1 MIRINLFYMIIILLS
16 LASCEEKQN
25 KKYQLDFGINNI
37 KLSQT
42 KDKSSYYLF
51 INGYLENKTP
61 DSIYSIPYTNGSSG
75 ERNPSYIVANLG
87 NLKINFKKIGGTGY
101 LKPNESCRVY
111 FYSEIKEKD
120 CPVKYLMAN
129 FAKVRFSFEPV
140 SDSTTYFCLVRE
152 RYFEY
157 RKYGLELDTMEYR
170 FQKDSVD
177 MHFVNSM
184 RFNIPSNKLRIKII
198 EPGRDDS
205 SIFM

>member
-1 MIRINLFYMIIILLS
+1 MIYLHYKDTKTFGHSFSFLLIFKT
-16 LASCEEKQN
+16 LRASYLQVGN
-25 KKYQLDFGINNI
+25 F
-37 KLSQT
+37 S
-42 KDKSSYYLF
+42 YLF

-140 SDSTTYFCLVRE
+140 SDSTTYFGLVRE